1 MKAGER
7 IRALREAKCWTQAHL
22 AGAAGLSLRTVQ
34 RLENDHSASRETL
47 LAIAAVLEI
56 DVQELMGEA
65 RLEER
70 SAGGSYAPL
79 LRPRPALAWGALL
92 TLPCM
97 VFVLLN
103 LLKYGVGVA
112 APYDAAA
119 QAGASLGLADAFMR
133 ISPPLFLGGPLL
145 ALVLILIAHVTV
157 RGSWGNGALSV
168 SGVELRSSRSAIAL
182 TAAAT
187 ASLLVLVGYLAV
199 ENLAHLRTALSAAG
213 A

>member
-1 MKAGER
+1 MKAGAR

-34 RLENDHSASRETL
+34 RLETDHSASRETL
-47 LAIAAVLEI
+47 LALAAVLEI

-65 RLEER
+65 RLEGLSTSER
-70 SAGGSYAPL
+70 APL

-92 TLPCM
+92 TLPCV

-103 LLKYGVGVA
+103 LLKYGAGVA

-119 QAGASLGLADAFMR
+119 QAGASLGVADAFMR

-145 ALVLILIAHVTV
+145 ALALILVAHVTV
-157 RGSWGNGALSV
+157 RGSWGKGALSV
-168 SGVELRSSRSAIAL
+168 SGVELRASRAALAL
-182 TAAAT
+182 TAAAA
-187 ASLLVLVGYLAV
+187 ASLLVLVGYLAA
-199 ENLAHLRTALSAAG
+199 ENLGHLRTALSAAG
-213 A
+213 G